1 MTDIKVPRELLERV
15 ISKMNIVWQKTDEIE
30 EIKALLAQPAAP
42 TDGEVYRRKSS
53 GDALLA
59 AQAKCD
65 APADARCEHCDG
77 TGDVHRAD
85 GEWLGSCVC
94 PAGKAPA
101 DGEAVEVVC
110 EKSHGAWDGLDD
122 LANLPDG
129 AQLMTVAQHRSILAL
144 RDAKMAGVVEALEL
158 LYSKLKPNVNGADET
173 YFFIGLRDQVTDR
186 QMERISEAIAAYR
199 AQQEEK

>member
-101 DGEAVEVVC
+101 DGEVVEVVAQVKA
-110 EKSHGAWDGLDD
+110 ELAELVAALKRIDGMVYD
-122 LANLPDG
+122 PW
-129 AQLMTVAQHRSILAL
+129 T
-144 RDAKMAGVVEALEL
+144 
-158 LYSKLKPNVNGADET
+158 NGATAGE
-173 YFFIGLRDQVTDR
+173 
-186 QMERISEAIAAYR
+186 IAHAALAKHR
-199 AQQEEK
+199 GE